1 MLAKEGD
8 KVRLVRFGDPN
19 MTIKKSDPKR
29 RASFRAR
36 HKCGEKKSKLTAGY
50 WRPVRTGESGTAPGG
65 ACDQREAG
73 FPAGAVPIHGTG
85 VFSNRAYKPDEVV
98 GRAISSLVDEG
109 RGGIGRTL
117 LGIYVN
123 HREVPNTR
131 LEKSQDSDRY
141 FLRAIRA
148 IEPDA
153 EILVAIGTRRRLLR
167 SRTRST
173 L

>member
-1 MLAKEGD
+1 VIRELYRAERAINAKRD
-8 KVRLVRFGDPN
+8 FRLGP
-19 MTIKKSDPKR
+19 S
-29 RASFRAR
+29 
-36 HKCGEKKSKLTAGY
+36 
-50 WRPVRTGESGTAPGG
+50 
-65 ACDQREAG
+65 
-73 FPAGAVPIHGTG
+73 PIHGTG
-85 VFSNRAYKPDEVV
+85 VFSNRAYEPNEVV

-109 RGGIGRTL
+109 RGGIRRTL

-153 EILVAIGTRRRLLR
+153 EITMSYWDTPPFIAKPHQIDPVGFT
-167 SRTRST
+167 TWK
-173 L
+173 